1 MKTRKVRTGD
11 FRFKG
16 GGSDMKSVTINYISI
31 VSVYLYIYILKIR
44 FVLYPGFLAPAT
56 RPLI

>member
-1 MKTRKVRTGD
+1 MKIRKVRTGD

-16 GGSDMKSVTINYISI
+16 GGSDLKSVPINYISI

-44 FVLYPGFLAPAT
+44 FVLYPGYLALAT
-56 RPLI
+56 SHLI